1 MPMVGAALS
10 NSRLN
15 AKILAVKDAKES
27 AEFINVASASVQ
39 GSVLDGASL
48 LGVMP
53 NKEHCIIH
61 DVVMKLN
68 HEFEWTPRQL
78 ALTVSN
84 VCFSFVGEDCMRDNI
99 FLHEVL
105 DEHLLLRAHM

>member
-1 MPMVGAALS
+1 MTMVGAALS
-10 NSRLN
+10 NSRSI
-15 AKILAVKDAKES
+15 AKPLAMKDAKNSED
-27 AEFINVASASVQ
+27 FINAASASVQ
-39 GSVLDGASL
+39 DNILDGASL

-53 NKEHCIIH
+53 KKEHCVLN
-61 DVVMKLN
+61 DVLMKLN

-84 VCFSFVGEDCMRDNI
+84 LCFSFVGEDCMRDNI

-105 DEHLLLRAHM
+105 R